1 MTATPALSI
10 VIPIYNEE
18 GLLAASV
25 AELCAGLDDWGVSYE
40 VILAENGSRDRTRAI
55 ADELVSVYPHL
66 SWFHCP
72 TPNYGAAL
80 RAGIARARGEYVI
93 CEEIDLCDHHFH
105 RVAFGHLQSDVAD
118 FVIGSK
124 AMVGARDRRPF
135 VRRAATRVYNGM
147 LRALLGFHGTDTHGL
162 KAFRR
167 ELVAPVV
174 DRCIVD
180 ADVFASELVIRSER
194 SGIRML
200 EVPIQLAEKRPPTV
214 HLFRRVPRVLR
225 QVTRLVGSIRFGV
238 DPFAPA
244 EAEAVSEHPG

>member
-1 MTATPALSI
+1 MNEQAKTTAPQLSI

-18 GLLAASV
+18 AILEQSVGELLAGL
-25 AELCAGLDDWGVSYE
+25 AEWGASYE
-40 VILAENGSRDRTRAI
+40 VILAENGSRDRTQAL
-55 ADELVSVYPHL
+55 AEELATQHPEL
-66 SWFHCP
+66 TWFHCP

-80 RAGIARARGEYVI
+80 RAGIARARGEFVI
-93 CEEIDLCDHHFH
+93 CEEIDLCD
-105 RVAFGHLQSDVAD
+105 VAFHKRAYTILLANEAD

-124 AMVGARDRRPF
+124 AMVGARDRRPW

-167 ELVAPVV
+167 ALVTPVV

-194 SGIRML
+194 TGVRML
-200 EVPIQLAEKRPPTV
+200 EVPIELAEKRAPSV

-238 DPFAPA
+238 DPLAPR
-244 EAEAVSEHPG
+244 E

>member
-1 MTATPALSI
+1 MSSEPEVSI

-18 GLLAASV
+18 AILAQSV
-25 AELCAGLDDWGVSYE
+25 GELCAGLDAWGLTYE
-40 VILAENGSRDRTRAI
+40 VILAENGSRDRTQEI
-55 ADELVSVYPHL
+55 AESLTTVYPHL
-66 SWFHCP
+66 CWFHCP

-80 RAGIARARGEYVI
+80 RAGIARARGTFVI
-93 CEEIDLCDHHFH
+93 CEEIDLCDLAFH
-105 RVAFGHLQSDVAD
+105 KLALGHLRAGLAD

-124 AMVGARDRRPF
+124 AMVGARDRRPL

-147 LRALLGFHGTDTHGL
+147 LRVLLGFHGTDTHGL

-167 ELVAPVV
+167 ELVVPVV
-174 DRCIVD
+174 ERCIVD

-194 SGIRML
+194 TGVRML
-200 EVPIQLAEKRPPTV
+200 EIPIELAEKRAPSV

-238 DPFAPA
+238 DPLAKR
-244 EAEAVSEHPG
+244 